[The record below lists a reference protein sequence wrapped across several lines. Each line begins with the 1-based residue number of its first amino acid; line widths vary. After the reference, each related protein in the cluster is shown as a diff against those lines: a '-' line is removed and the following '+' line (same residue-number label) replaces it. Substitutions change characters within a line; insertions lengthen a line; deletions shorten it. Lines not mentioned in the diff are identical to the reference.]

1 MTDIDELLRDA
12 GARWRSV
19 QPAPPPFAGPNRYRV
34 RCRRWGWRRPVVTAL
49 VPIAA
54 LGAMVGLVLAVN
66 GHNTGTQVVTGGAP
80 SVPLA
85 KPPLLSSM
93 PATTGAFQIA
103 AGSDG
108 GSWSLWVKISPLN
121 TNPASQAPPRNGL
134 GPTFGPGLDME
145 VVTPQSSGG
154 GGDDPAHMDSLVW
167 HTYGPV
173 PGFPTELIYG
183 VTSLSAAQVQI
194 TIAGQTVPLVAPI
207 YTNPAFP
214 HLRFYAIAAPSSAAG
229 KAIVAEAISAGGTPL
244 VRTPTDLN
252 GPPVPG
258 VGHPPSQVAMW
269 PLPDSPSTN
278 RASAAAAATGFAT
291 NLLGVTNPKVT
302 TTSSGSDSPAVVSI
316 VLPASGTTIKVL
328 AVPTPSGWQIYGFLD
343 PDRVYGITFNAGH
356 TTVTLHVPADTDSAE
371 AVVVSAGKV
380 DRVPIDKAEL
390 DAGSAVLPDQN
401 IQAFIV
407 IYKDVHGQTVGAGGG
422 TY

>member
-1 MTDIDELLRDA
+1 MTDVDELLRDV
-12 GARWRSV
+12 GVRWRSV
-19 QPAPPPFAGPNRYRV
+19 QPAPPSLVDPDRYRV
-34 RCRRWGWRRPVVTAL
+34 RHRRRGWRRPVVTAL
-49 VPIAA
+49 VPIAVLA
-54 LGAMVGLVLAVN
+54 TVVGVVLAVS
-66 GHNTGTQVVTGGAP
+66 GHNSGTQVVTGGAP
-80 SVPLA
+80 SVPVA

-108 GSWSLWVKISPLN
+108 GSWSLWAKVSPLN
-121 TNPASQAPPRNGL
+121 TNPASQAPRNGL
-134 GPTFGPGLDME
+134 GPKFGPGLDME
-145 VVTPQSSGG
+145 IVTPQSSGG

-183 VTSLSAAQVQI
+183 VTSVPAAQVQI

-207 YTNPAFP
+207 YANPAFP
-214 HLRFYAIAAPSSAAG
+214 HLRFYAIAAPSSTVG
-229 KAIVAEAISAGGTPL
+229 KAIVAEAISADGIPL

-258 VGHPPSQVAMW
+258 AVHPPSQVALW
-269 PLPDSPSTN
+269 PLPDSPTTN
-278 RASAAAAATGFAT
+278 RASATAAATGFAT
-291 NLLGVTNPKVT
+291 DVLGVTNPKVT
-302 TTSSGSDSPAVVSI
+302 TTSSGSDSPAVISI

-328 AVPTPSGWQIYGFLD
+328 AVPTPNGWQIYGFLD
-343 PDRVYGITFNAGH
+343 PGRVYGITFNAGH
-356 TTVTLHVPADTDSAE
+356 TSVALHVPADTDSAE

-380 DRVPIDKAEL
+380 DHVAIDKAEL
-390 DAGSAVLPDQN
+390 DAGSAILPEQN
-401 IQAFIV
+401 IQALIV